1 MYPKED
7 REWALYVLEEGRVF
21 SRAFKLRGE
30 LARCDAILHPRRTL
44 KGPGSS

>member
-21 SRAFKLRGE
+21 SRASSRKGDSP
-30 LARCDAILHPRRTL
+30 DAM
-44 KGPGSS
+44 